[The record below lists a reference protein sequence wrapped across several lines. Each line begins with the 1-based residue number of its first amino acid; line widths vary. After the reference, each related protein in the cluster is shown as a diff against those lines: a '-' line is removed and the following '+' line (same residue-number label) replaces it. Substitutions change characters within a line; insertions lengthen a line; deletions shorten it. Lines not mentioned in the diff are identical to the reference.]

1 MEISKEDIITNK
13 WSELKNTFKAQNI
26 KSKNKV
32 AIWTHAAPDPD
43 AIGSALGLA
52 WLIKKETGAMAD
64 IYHQGVISHPEN
76 RSLMNVLNL
85 SFKGGYE
92 EFKKNEEAYS
102 AIYCV
107 DTTHQNLGIGENIIL
122 PSGIIDHHREK
133 LEEVDYEFI
142 YNKQVGACSTLIY
155 DLIRESPHDLTTE
168 DEVQAT
174 ALLFGIITDTN
185 NLLSDNLT
193 QQDIEAFMY
202 FRERAN
208 SQKISEIKSYPIPS
222 YFFDYEAI
230 ASNEENKRE
239 VNGALISFIGSIN
252 EQRRDVI
259 AYLSERMLRKEGIDT
274 TVIVA
279 IVGTELQASVRS
291 KKVSLDVNE
300 FTKKVFG
307 AQYAG
312 GKRGIGGAKVPM
324 GYFSIGEESPFHE
337 DIIELAK
344 NYTIAKIKNE
354 ITKDG

>member
-1 MEISKEDIITNK
+1 MSKA
-13 WSELKNTFKAQNI
+13 LKDAKIDKTKKI
-26 KSKNKV
+26 
-32 AIWTHAAPDPD
+32 AIWTHASPDPD
-43 AIGSALGLA
+43 AIGCALGLA
-52 WLIKKETGAMAD
+52 WLIKKETGALAD
-64 IYHQGVISHPEN
+64 IFHEGAISHPEN

-92 EFKKNEEAYS
+92 DYKAMKQPPALTF
-102 AIYCV
+102 CV
-107 DTTHQNLGIGENIIL
+107 DTTERNLSIAEGEVE
-122 PSGIIDHHREK
+122 PDGIIDHHREK
-133 LEEVDYEFI
+133 IEEDDYKFV
-142 YNKQVGACSTLIY
+142 YNKQVGACATLVY
-155 DLIRESPHDLTTE
+155 DLIKESPHDMSIE

-193 QQDIEAFMY
+193 DDDIKAFMY

-230 ASNEENKRE
+230 ASDEDNKRE

-259 AYLSERMLRKEGIDT
+259 AYLSERLLRKEGIDT

-279 IVGTELQASVRS
+279 LVGTELQASIRS
-291 KKVSLDVNE
+291 RKVSLDVNE
-300 FTKKVFG
+300 FAKKVFG
-307 AQYAG
+307 YEHAG
-312 GKRGIGGAKVPM
+312 GKRGIGGATVPM
-324 GYFSIGEESPFHE
+324 GYFSIGEESQFHD